1 MNRILALAGASLA
14 LLLTLSAEV
23 CAQDFEMSTQRVLG
37 PSLVMA
43 FVIVLCLVISYLIP
57 RLTRP
62 DVYFAVTVPPEFRDS
77 AEGRSILKRYRVE
90 VTIFGVLA
98 LLIVLAAIRIP
109 EPNKLVVVTLAGI
122 FLQGMG
128 IFLAYYRARGRVLP
142 HAVAPATVREAA
154 LVPRGAHLPGGW
166 MLQVPPFAL
175 LAATAIWLHLHWGQ
189 IPQVF
194 PIHWGANGQPNNW
207 ATRSFAGVYGPLLM
221 GAVLC
226 ALMGFLAYAVL
237 RWSRLI
243 RVGGAAGEGERR
255 FRLVVVSIIV
265 AAEYLLAVMFTWT
278 GLLPLSHK
286 QSGPP
291 GMIPMLVLSLV
302 FAVVTTTLMIWV
314 GQGGTRL
321 VGSADADSRTVAPVG
336 DRTPDKYWKLGLI
349 YINTNDPAL
358 FVEKRFGIGYTL
370 NFGHPGVLVFLAVL
384 VAVWVAIALIAP
396 AHHHL

>member
-1 MNRILALAGASLA
+1 
-14 LLLTLSAEV
+14 
-23 CAQDFEMSTQRVLG
+23 MSTQWVLG

-43 FVIVLCLVISYLIP
+43 SVIGLCLVISYLMP

-77 AEGRSILKRYRVE
+77 AEGCSILKRYRAE

-98 LLIVLAAIRIP
+98 LLIVLAAMLIP
-109 EPNKLVVVTLAGI
+109 EPNHQVVVTLAGL
-122 FLQGMG
+122 FLQGLG
-128 IFLAYYRARGRVLP
+128 VFLAYYRARGRVLP
-142 HAVAPATVREAA
+142 HAAAPATVREAA

-166 MLQVPPFAL
+166 MLQFPPFAL

-189 IPQVF
+189 IPEVF

-207 ATRSFAGVYGPLLM
+207 ATRSFAGVYGPLLI

-226 ALMGFLAYAVL
+226 ALMGFLAYAML

-243 RVGGAAGEGERR
+243 RVGGVAGEGERR
-255 FRLVVVSIIV
+255 FRLLVVLILV
-265 AAEYLLAVMFTWT
+265 ATEYFLALLFMWT

-286 QSGPP
+286 QTGPA
-291 GMIPMLVLSLV
+291 GFIPILV
-302 FAVVTTTLMIWV
+302 FALTFAAATVALMVWV

-321 VGSADADSRTVAPVG
+321 VGAAGAASGAVAPVG

-349 YINTNDPAL
+349 YINRSDPAL

-370 NFGHPGVLVFLAVL
+370 NFGHPGVWIFLAAL
-384 VAVWVAIALIAP
+384 VAVVVAIIFVVP
-396 AHHHL
+396 SHHHP

>member
-1 MNRILALAGASLA
+1 
-14 LLLTLSAEV
+14 
-23 CAQDFEMSTQRVLG
+23 MSTQWVLG

-43 FVIVLCLVISYLIP
+43 FVIGLCLVISYLLP

-98 LLIVLAAIRIP
+98 FLIVLAAIRIP
-109 EPNKLVVVTLAGI
+109 EPDHQAVVTLAGL
-122 FLQGMG
+122 FLQGAG
-128 IFLAYYRARGRVLP
+128 VFLAYYRARGRVLP
-142 HAVAPATVREAA
+142 HAAAPATVREAA

-189 IPQVF
+189 IPEVF

-207 ATRSFAGVYGPLLM
+207 ATRSFAGVYGPLLI

-226 ALMGFLAYAVL
+226 ALMGFLAYALL

-243 RVGGAAGEGERR
+243 RVGGAADEGERR
-255 FRLVVVSIIV
+255 FRLLVVSIIV
-265 AAEYLLAVMFTWT
+265 ATEYFLALMFMWT
-278 GLLPLSHK
+278 GLLPLSHR
-286 QSGPP
+286 QTGPP
-291 GMIPMLVLSLV
+291 GLIPMLVFSLA
-302 FAVVTTTLMIWV
+302 FAVVTTVLVIWV

-321 VGSADADSRTVAPVG
+321 VGSAGAGSRAVAPVG
-336 DRTPDKYWKLGLI
+336 DRTLDQYWKLGLI
-349 YINTNDPAL
+349 YINRKDPAL
-358 FVEKRFGIGYTL
+358 FVEKRFGIGFTL
-370 NFGHPGVLVFLAVL
+370 NFGHPDAWIFLALL
-384 VAVWVAIALIAP
+384 VAVFVTIVLIAP
-396 AHHHL
+396 SHHHP